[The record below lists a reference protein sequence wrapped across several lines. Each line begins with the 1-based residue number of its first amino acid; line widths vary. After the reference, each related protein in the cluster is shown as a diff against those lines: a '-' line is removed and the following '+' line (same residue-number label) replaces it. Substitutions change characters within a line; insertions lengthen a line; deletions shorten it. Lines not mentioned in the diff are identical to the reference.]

1 MIAEIES
8 EYIALARAVIIQ
20 AARDAAGGDLAAADW
35 LAREETADTWYIVAG
50 VRRDYILKWLAKG
63 CNIKSRTKKP
73 TRLKAPAKPTKRK
86 NKAAKVPAYNF

>member
-20 AARDAAGGDLAAADW
+20 AARDAWGGDRAAIAW
-35 LAREETADTWYIVAG
+35 LASDETADTWYLVAG
-50 VRRDYILKWLAKG
+50 VRRDYVLAWLENG

-73 TRLKAPAKPTKRK
+73 TRQAPAKQTKRK
-86 NKAAKVPAYNF
+86 IQSRTIPAMG